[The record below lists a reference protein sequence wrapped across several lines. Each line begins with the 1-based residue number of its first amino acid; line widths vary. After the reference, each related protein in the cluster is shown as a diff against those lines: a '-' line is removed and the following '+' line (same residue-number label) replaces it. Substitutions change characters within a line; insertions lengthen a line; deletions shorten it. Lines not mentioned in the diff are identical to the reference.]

1 LSDSGDEPHPGV
13 PWRELSVG
21 ASYRTGARTI
31 TEADLVQF
39 VAYGGYTEP
48 LFLDARRGRPDGSPG
63 RAVPAM
69 LTLSYADG
77 LVLQTRMLHRTGIAL
92 LDVNM
97 EVKAAVGVGD
107 TIEVEVTIDAI
118 RPTSDDLRA
127 VISSTNVVTNQEGA
141 TVLVYRP
148 TRLQR

>member
-1 LSDSGDEPHPGV
+1 M
-13 PWRELSVG
+13 SVA

-48 LFLDARRGRPDGSPG
+48 LFLDARHGRPDGTPG

-77 LVLQTRMLHRTGIAL
+77 LVLQTRLLHRTGLAL
-92 LDVNM
+92 LEVTM
-97 EVKAAVGVGD
+97 EVKAAVIVGD
-107 TIEVEVTIDAI
+107 TIEVQVTIDAI
-118 RPTSDDLRA
+118 RPTSDDIRA
-127 VISSTNVVTNQEGA
+127 VVSSTNVVTNQDGE

>member
-1 LSDSGDEPHPGV
+1 MDEPHPGV
-13 PWRELSVG
+13 SWRELSVG
-21 ASYRTGARTI
+21 QRYRTGARTI

-48 LFLDARRGRPDGSPG
+48 LFLDARHGRPDGSPG

-92 LDVNM
+92 LDVSM
-97 EVKAAVGVGD
+97 EVKAAVVAGD
-107 TIEVEVTIDAI
+107 TIEVDVTVDTI
-118 RPTSDDLRA
+118 RPTSDGTRA
-127 VISSTNVVTNQEGA
+127 VVSTTNVVTNQDGP